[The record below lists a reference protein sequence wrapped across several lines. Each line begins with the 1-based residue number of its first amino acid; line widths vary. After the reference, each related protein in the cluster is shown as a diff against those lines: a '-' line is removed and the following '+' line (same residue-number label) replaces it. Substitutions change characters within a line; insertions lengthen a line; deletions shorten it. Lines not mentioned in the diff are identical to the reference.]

1 MWQTDTERSEEL
13 EQMGLEHSDV
23 LVPIYFQRTRLRQLM
38 NYIYR
43 TFLHIGR
50 WVTHSSFDPELFLI
64 IQNPIK
70 IFFTFWI
77 VTAELS
83 GLTPFVIV
91 DTFSSVLA
99 IFSPAFSAKI
109 VWHYLSS
116 SRIKAKVQ
124 RLSQNSVWTLEFN
137 RPPTPIDLL
146 KEVKLKVYSRA
157 NKKGGPGRPLPHMHS
172 LAYLYVWVNA
182 IPTELDIIEHNV

>member
-1 MWQTDTERSEEL
+1 MLNVHHKMWQTATERSEEL
-13 EQMGLEHSDV
+13 EQMGLERSDV
-23 LVPIYFQRTRLRQLM
+23 LVPIYFQQTRQLM
-38 NYIYR
+38 NYNYR

-109 VWHYLSS
+109 VWHYSS
-116 SRIKAKVQ
+116 SSSIKAKVQ

-137 RPPTPIDLL
+137 RKPTPIDLFGCL
-146 KEVKLKVYSRA
+146 KEVKLKV
-157 NKKGGPGRPLPHMHS
+157 
-172 LAYLYVWVNA
+172 
-182 IPTELDIIEHNV
+182 